1 MANIKFSGFDGT
13 DPITSTSILVAAK
26 GTNNIKFTPTE
37 LAPLVGIYA
46 ANGTLSSNR
55 TITMDGKTLAMSS
68 PGGNTVT
75 FGGANNSGMIIT
87 GGNNYIVSSNGTYA
101 ISSIA
106 TSTSDAIV
114 LRTSANASAD
124 TSILID
130 SRSPG
135 GNADLHLKTA
145 TKLKIDLPV
154 AAAVGYV
161 LKADDVDGN
170 VSWDAETDTGVTGV
184 TLAVGTGQTSPL
196 TESITNRELTITSNK
211 YGGASE
217 IGYVPDGGSNTTFL
231 RGDGTWVTPT
241 DTQNTTGP
249 ANPSATISGTKVDGS
264 ATTFMRS
271 DAVPALGSTITIGT
285 AGTTRGIVSIEGGGS
300 SDAQLKLHCSA
311 GSPQHAVTIEGPQ
324 HSGGNNYIIK
334 LPHGAPALNKIL
346 KVGTYTANAGT
357 YTDPSLA
364 NMIWADDADTSIYA
378 ANGNLTADRTVTMN
392 NVAGDT
398 PYNLTF
404 VGITTSKVTFSN
416 LGGVEIAR
424 DLTVQKNVIIQGQG
438 YSELHTGVTTATFDW
453 NAGNVQSTT
462 LGTGT
467 VAFAPTNA
475 KAGATYIISIA
486 QTGAAVINWG
496 SYVKWPSTGEPTLSG
511 NAKTDIVT
519 LICYDDSVGVD
530 RYYGSATLGF
540 TS

>member
-114 LRTSANASAD
+114 LRTSADAIAD

-145 TKLKIDLPV
+145 TKLKIDLQP
-154 AAAVGYV
+154 AATVGYV
-161 LKADDVDGN
+161 LKADDVAGN
-170 VSWDAETDTGVTGV
+170 VSWAAETDTGVTGV

-217 IGYVPDGGSNTTFL
+217 IGYVPDGGANTTFL

-241 DTQNTTGP
+241 DSTDNAAGAVGQLQYTTGSGVF
-249 ANPSATISGTKVDGS
+249 AATPDMVY
-264 ATTFMRS
+264 TT
-271 DAVPALGSTITIGT
+271 D
-285 AGTTRGIVSIEGGGS
+285 
-300 SDAQLKLHCSA
+300 QLKVQNSIYLD
-311 GSPQHAVTIEGPQ
+311 
-324 HSGGNNYIIK
+324 GNNANAGIIK
-334 LPHGAPALNKIL
+334 LGCEAAGASHYVGLEGPTHGGANAYTIKFPDATPTADQIL
-346 KVGTYTANAGT
+346 KVNTVVSST
-357 YTDPSLA
+357 A

-378 ANGNLTADRTVTMN
+378 ANGNLTSDRTVTMN
-392 NVAGDT
+392 NALGDT

-404 VGITTSKVTFSN
+404 AGISPSKVTFSN

-438 YSELHTGVTTATFDW
+438 YSELHTGADISSIDW
-453 NAGNVQSTT
+453 NLGNVQEIT
-462 LGTGT
+462 LASGE
-467 VAFAPTNA
+467 ADFDPSNA
-475 KAGATYIISIA
+475 KAGATYILKITQPSGGNGTINWDNI
-486 QTGAAVINWG
+486 GAANI
-496 SYVKWPSTGEPTLSG
+496 KWPGGTEPTLTAT
-511 NAKTDIVT
+511 NAAIDIVT
-519 LICYDDSVGVD
+519 LICT
-530 RYYGSATLGF
+530 SATGQGIYYANATLNF
-540 TS
+540 S